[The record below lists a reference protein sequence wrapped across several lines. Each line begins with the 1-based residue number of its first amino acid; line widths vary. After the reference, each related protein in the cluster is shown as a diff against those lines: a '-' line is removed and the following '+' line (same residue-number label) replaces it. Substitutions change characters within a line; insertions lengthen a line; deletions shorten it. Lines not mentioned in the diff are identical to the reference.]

1 MRAAK
6 LIALLL
12 PESHACQRDE
22 FDIETTTALMRDHEG
37 RMSLRPLTHDMP
49 FAEQVV
55 TTGCF
60 RRGKPIIDPTTRE
73 VMGYEM
79 EMLSD
84 HEMRTSGMRL
94 QLGF

>member
-1 MRAAK
+1 
-6 LIALLL
+6 
-12 PESHACQRDE
+12 
-22 FDIETTTALMRDHEG
+22 
-37 RMSLRPLTHDMP
+37 MP